1 MDTIDVIDLKTL
13 RKKYLKKTI
22 SIDKLKKDVFVDF
35 NKHAK
40 ELFLEF
46 THLVSWS
53 GEEYTY
59 TISIFTDDDFV
70 IQKITALKCERLGGD
85 DARGSTYRGK
95 RTDEYDYYRL
105 DCVLSNAVED
115 NIERRE

>member
-1 MDTIDVIDLKTL
+1 MDKIDVVDIKTL
-13 RKKYLKKTI
+13 RKKYLKKKI
-22 SIDKLKKDVFVDF
+22 SIDKFRKGVLADF
-35 NKHAK
+35 NQQTK

-59 TISIFTDDDFV
+59 TISIFTDDDFA

-105 DCVLSNAVED
+105 DCILEEAVC
-115 NIERRE
+115 I

>member
-1 MDTIDVIDLKTL
+1 MSTIEVVDLKTL
-13 RKKYLKKTI
+13 RKKYLKKKI
-22 SIDKLKKDVFVDF
+22 SIDKFKKGVCADF
-35 NKHAK
+35 NQKTK

-59 TISIFTDDDFV
+59 TISIFTDDDFI

-105 DCVLSNAVED
+105 DCVLKETVSEV
-115 NIERRE
+115 

>member
-1 MDTIDVIDLKTL
+1 MSEIDVVDLKTL
-13 RKKYLKKTI
+13 RKKYLKKKI
-22 SIDKLKKDVFVDF
+22 FIDRFRKGVFADF
-35 NKHAK
+35 SQQTK

-46 THLVSWS
+46 SHLVSWS

-59 TISIFTDDDFV
+59 TISILTDNDFT

-105 DCVLSNAVED
+105 DCVLEEAVGE
-115 NIERRE
+115 

>member
-1 MDTIDVIDLKTL
+1 MDKIDVVDIKTL
-13 RKKYLKKTI
+13 RKKYLKKKI
-22 SIDKLKKDVFVDF
+22 SIDKFRKGVLADF
-35 NKHAK
+35 NQQTK

-46 THLVSWS
+46 KHLVSWS

-105 DCVLSNAVED
+105 DCILEEAVC
-115 NIERRE
+115 I

>member
-1 MDTIDVIDLKTL
+1 MSAIDVVDLKSL
-13 RKKYLKKTI
+13 RKKYLKKKI
-22 SIDKLKKDVFVDF
+22 SIDKFGNGVFADL
-35 NKHAK
+35 NKQTK

-59 TISIFTDDDFV
+59 TITMVVDDDSI

-105 DCVLSNAVED
+105 DCVLAKAVED
-115 NIERRE
+115 

>member
-1 MDTIDVIDLKTL
+1 MSAIDVVDLKTL
-13 RKKYLKKTI
+13 RKKYLKKKI
-22 SIDKLKKDVFVDF
+22 SIDKFRQGVLADF
-35 NKHAK
+35 SKQTK

-105 DCVLSNAVED
+105 DCILEEAVC
-115 NIERRE
+115 I

>member
-1 MDTIDVIDLKTL
+1 MDKIDVIDIKTL
-13 RKKYLKKTI
+13 RKKYLKQKI
-22 SIDKLKKDVFVDF
+22 SIDNFRKGVIADF
-35 NKHAK
+35 SQQTK

-105 DCVLSNAVED
+105 DCILEEAVC
-115 NIERRE
+115 I

>member
-1 MDTIDVIDLKTL
+1 MNTIDVVDLKTL
-13 RKKYLKKTI
+13 RKKYLKKKI
-22 SIDKLKKDVFVDF
+22 SLDKFREGVFADF
-35 NKHAK
+35 NKESK

-59 TISIFTDDDFV
+59 TLSIFTDDVFV

-105 DCVLSNAVED
+105 DCILEEAVE
-115 NIERRE
+115 I

>member
-1 MDTIDVIDLKTL
+1 MFADL
-13 RKKYLKKTI
+13 
-22 SIDKLKKDVFVDF
+22 
-35 NKHAK
+35 NKQTK

-59 TISIFTDDDFV
+59 TITMVVDDDSI

-105 DCVLSNAVED
+105 DCVLAKAVED
-115 NIERRE
+115 

>member
-1 MDTIDVIDLKTL
+1 MGTIDVVDLKTL
-13 RKKYLKKTI
+13 RKKYLKKKI
-22 SIDKLKKDVFVDF
+22 SIDKFREGVSADL
-35 NKHAK
+35 NKQTN

-59 TISIFTDDDFV
+59 TLSIFTDDDFV

-105 DCVLSNAVED
+105 DCILEEAVS
-115 NIERRE
+115 I

>member
-1 MDTIDVIDLKTL
+1 MEIDVVDIKTL
-13 RKKYLKKTI
+13 RQKYMKKKVC
-22 SIDKLKKDVFVDF
+22 IDHFPKGVWVDL
-35 NKHAK
+35 NKNTK

-53 GEEYTY
+53 GDEYTY
-59 TISIFTDDDFV
+59 TISVMLDDDF
-70 IQKITALKCERLGGD
+70 IIRKISALKCERLAGD

-105 DCVLSNAVED
+105 DRILSPAVID
-115 NIERRE
+115 A